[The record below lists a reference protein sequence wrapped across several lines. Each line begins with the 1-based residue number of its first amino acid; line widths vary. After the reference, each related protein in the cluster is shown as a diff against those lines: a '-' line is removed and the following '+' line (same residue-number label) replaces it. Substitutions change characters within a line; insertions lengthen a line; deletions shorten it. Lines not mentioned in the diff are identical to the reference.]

1 MLVSDKIMRKH
12 QATRDRDLQFRD
24 LQSGAMQSRAA
35 QQPGLQLGAPAI
47 PWRRIA
53 TSRRLTLFF
62 WVYISQAVAGSVA
75 GFIVPF
81 LYYFGVL

>member
-1 MLVSDKIMRKH
+1 MRKH
-12 QATRDRDLQFRD
+12 QATRDRDLQSRD
-24 LQSGAMQSRAA
+24 LQSAAMQSRDA
-35 QQPGLQLGAPAI
+35 QRPELQLSALAI
-47 PWRRIA
+47 LWRRIA
-53 TSRRLTLFF
+53 ASRRLTLFF

>member
-1 MLVSDKIMRKH
+1 MRKQ
-12 QATRDRDLQFRD
+12 QAIRDRDLQSRDLQSRD
-24 LQSGAMQSRAA
+24 LQSGAMQSLDA
-35 QQPGLQLGAPAI
+35 QHPVLH
-47 PWRRIA
+47 WRRIA